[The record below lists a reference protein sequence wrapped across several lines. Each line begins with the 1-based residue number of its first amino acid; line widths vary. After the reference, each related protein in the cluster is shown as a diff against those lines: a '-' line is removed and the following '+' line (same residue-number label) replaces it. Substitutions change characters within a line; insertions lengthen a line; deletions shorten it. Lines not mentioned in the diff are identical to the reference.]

1 MRDLT
6 NIICAQ
12 AMFELTA
19 HDSAPVPVKVELA
32 YNVRDP
38 FAVEASFRTGNCSAV
53 VWVFARDLLADG
65 LTEPTGD
72 GDVKVAPKAHDRDRV
87 ELSLNS
93 PSGQATFTACAGTL
107 AAFLE
112 RTYDA
117 VPPGSEYSW
126 LNLDVALSEL
136 LRKVD
141 NDPARD

>member
-19 HDSAPVPVKVELA
+19 PDSTVPVKVELA
-32 YNVRDP
+32 YSVRDP
-38 FAVEASFRTGNCSAV
+38 FAVEASFRTGNSSAV

-65 LTEPTGD
+65 LADPTGD
-72 GDVKVAPKAHDRDRV
+72 GDVKVAPRPHDPGRV
-87 ELSLNS
+87 ELSLTS

-107 AAFLE
+107 AEFLE

-117 VPPGSEYSW
+117 VPPGTEYSW
-126 LNLDVALSEL
+126 LDLDHALTDL
-136 LRKVD
+136 LR
-141 NDPARD
+141 PARD